1 MQSLNETYFKNPVGK
16 RSLLQP
22 SSSILALFSASTNT
36 YLPWLYHHSSCLK
49 MNTHSSKLIAGKF
62 IPQLNKELPTKTK
75 LQNFRKVKEKKI
87 TATGIWGKEKWF
99 RSANCLTKWR
109 NTLKMKYMTTLR
121 STNRRSGATRTT
133 IYRHNIIHVN
143 NTMLF
148 LPPTGT
154 FILTQNTIHTQI
166 LSWSNIAF
174 GHHTFYLRKETA
186 NWIFFSP
193 FKLKLIFFGEK
204 QAGFFS
210 PAAGKGDS
218 RIYLEDLR
226 ILTKLSE
233 EFFFSS
239 KMFAYVCEGVCICSD
254 FAWHLTFTLQNLNIS
269 DMLHLWMIFTFLVIY
284 AVYKSW
290 RTWQQ

>member
-1 MQSLNETYFKNPVGK
+1 
-16 RSLLQP
+16 
-22 SSSILALFSASTNT
+22 
-36 YLPWLYHHSSCLK
+36 

-148 LPPTGT
+148 LPPTNIYSDT
-154 FILTQNTIHTQI
+154 TQFTHKFFLDPIYLSDITQI
-166 LSWSNIAF
+166 LFEKRDSKLNLFFTPSSWS
-174 GHHTFYLRKETA
+174 
-186 NWIFFSP
+186 WFS
-193 FKLKLIFFGEK
+193 LEK
-204 QAGFFS
+204 NRLVSF
-210 PAAGKGDS
+210 
-218 RIYLEDLR
+218 
-226 ILTKLSE
+226 
-233 EFFFSS
+233 
-239 KMFAYVCEGVCICSD
+239 
-254 FAWHLTFTLQNLNIS
+254 
-269 DMLHLWMIFTFLVIY
+269 LHLREKVTAEFI
-284 AVYKSW
+284 
-290 RTWQQ
+290 